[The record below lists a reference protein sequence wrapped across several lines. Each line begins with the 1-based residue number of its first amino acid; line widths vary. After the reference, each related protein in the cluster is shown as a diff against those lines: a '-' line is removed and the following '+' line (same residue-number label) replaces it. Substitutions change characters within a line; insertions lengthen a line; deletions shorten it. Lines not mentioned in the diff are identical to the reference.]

1 MQYYKCFQ
9 KLCKIPE
16 SHICSD
22 IKYYLSFK
30 HAHTKVTQPKYQGNA
45 LIDSQGKAVT
55 TESVNFVAHADKVHS
70 APAKTKKIK
79 WLTPYCQTLSS

>member
-1 MQYYKCFQ
+1 M
-9 KLCKIPE
+9 
-16 SHICSD
+16 
-22 IKYYLSFK
+22 
-30 HAHTKVTQPKYQGNA
+30 TQPKYQGNA

-70 APAKTKKIK
+70 APAKTKTKFK